1 MIMQERR
8 YAEELVR
15 EFFYAL
21 PNNGYLY
28 EGLNSVESRWQEA
41 RKCALIAL
49 THIRE
54 AASTQ
59 APKYDYDKVEQEINK
74 LT

>member
-1 MIMQERR
+1 MQERR

>member
-1 MIMQERR
+1 MIIKERR

-21 PNNGYLY
+21 PNNGYLH

-49 THIRE
+49 THIRQ
-54 AASTQ
+54 AAIAQ
-59 APKYDYDKVEQEINK
+59 HHKYDYDKVEQEINK